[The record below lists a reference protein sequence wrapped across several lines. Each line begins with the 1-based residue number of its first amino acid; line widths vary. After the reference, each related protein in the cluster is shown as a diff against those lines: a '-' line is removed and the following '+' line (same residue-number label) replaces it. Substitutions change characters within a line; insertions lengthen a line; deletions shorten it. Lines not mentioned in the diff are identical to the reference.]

1 MEFYKIYYEDKK
13 VIIANETD
21 INYKGNNT
29 LFASYDNIEILQGLI
44 KVLLDL
50 PSIETLYIYG
60 DNPEQIWEAYKS
72 LYTIIEAAGGLVLNK
87 AAHALLIFRLGKWD
101 LPKGKIEKNESIQE
115 AAIRE
120 VIEECGV
127 KQLHIESKL
136 IDTYHIYQL
145 KGKQILKV
153 SHWFLMRCND
163 TELDL
168 IPQTIEGI
176 TDAKWMT
183 VTDTLNVLE
192 NSYSSVKDVLT
203 KFFIKPL

>member
-1 MEFYKIYYEDKK
+1 MEFYKIYYKDKK

-29 LFASYDNIEILQGLI
+29 LFASYDNIEILQDLI
-44 KVLLDL
+44 KVLLNV

-60 DNPEQIWEAYKS
+60 DNPEQIWVAYKS

-87 AAHALLIFRLGKWD
+87 ASHALLIFRLGKWD

-163 TELDL
+163 AELDL

-183 VTDTLNVLE
+183 VTDSLNVLD
-192 NSYSSVKDVLT
+192 NCYSSVKDVLT

>member
-44 KVLLDL
+44 KVLLDV